1 MASNVSSGQE
11 VFCKLDQYFGGLG
24 QALSTRDGKRLA
36 AVLSLNAVS
45 KKLAYDISAMV
56 SARKVATTYL
66 VNPRLLTTCH
76 KHQIMYQRRLV
87 LRYDVS

>member
-11 VFCKLDQYFGGLG
+11 LFGKLDQYFGGLG

-56 SARKVATTYL
+56 SAEG
-66 VNPRLLTTCH
+66 C
-76 KHQIMYQRRLV
+76 Q
-87 LRYDVS
+87 